1 MGHEYH
7 GVMTRPVEAFG
18 QDCGWLDV
26 HFMWLPRS
34 RGSKEAEGDRGRDGN
49 LGTYVRYA
57 RVNAARR
64 VHVAARPGEQPPH
77 QLRTDAWGVSPTL
90 W

>member
-1 MGHEYH
+1 
-7 GVMTRPVEAFG
+7 MTTPAEAFR
-18 QDCGWLDV
+18 QDCGWLAV

-34 RGSKEAEGDRGRDGN
+34 RGSEEAEGDRGRDGN
-49 LGTYVRYA
+49 LGTYVRYT
-57 RVNAARR
+57 RVNAARY

-77 QLRTDAWGVSPTL
+77 QLRTDAWGVNPPL